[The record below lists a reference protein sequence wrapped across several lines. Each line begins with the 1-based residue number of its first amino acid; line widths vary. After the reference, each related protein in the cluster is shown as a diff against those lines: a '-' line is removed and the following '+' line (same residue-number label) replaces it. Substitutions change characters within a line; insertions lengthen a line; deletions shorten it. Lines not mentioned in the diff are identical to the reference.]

1 MTSETARK
9 WEVVVQL
16 ASSITS
22 YHRAILSIP
31 LSFGQFRGVKL
42 VHTPA
47 VWRLRIP
54 SRVHVFLWFLSKSKI
69 LTRDNVAKRQAL
81 VDTTCLSCSDFE
93 SVHHLFF
100 DCVVAK
106 QMWLQLVHV
115 VNLNKVYNFEAVAE
129 FWLSER
135 KHVRCCCNVEL
146 VET

>member
-1 MTSETARK
+1 VTSETARK

-16 ASSITS
+16 ASSI
-22 YHRAILSIP
+22 ILSIP

-47 VWRLRIP
+47 VWKLRIP

-69 LTRDNVAKRQAL
+69 LKRDNVAKRQAL
-81 VDTTCLSCSDFE
+81 VDTTCHSCSDFE

-106 QMWLQLVHV
+106 QI
-115 VNLNKVYNFEAVAE
+115 K
-129 FWLSER
+129 
-135 KHVRCCCNVEL
+135 CG
-146 VET
+146 